1 MQVLAKDTGSKSYK
15 AHKYSLDHAERP
27 YIDYSED
34 TIIWE
39 RTAETR
45 IQNTYVPLERK
56 SIDLAKRSDQLL
68 TYFLDGSRRVYK
80 VDDHS
85 YTMSVGRTVIYPII
99 AGQVGVGCCKRINKV
114 VLPECFKREIVISV
128 PDIANADG
136 KAGFFE
142 AMLIKLNQIP
152 ILKQM
157 NTQIAKIIPYKTN
170 TNASEKFE
178 DRGTACIQDR
188 MIQCEKDMVAELVK
202 KGMLNQRNYLIKDG
216 SLEYRPTKDIW
227 NDERKSKIFK
237 NNYNYV
243 LGVSK
248 NFNPEICK
256 DINGKSNPG
265 FIAEL
270 PLYHRTPVA
279 CY

>member
-85 YTMSVGRTVIYPII
+85 YTMSGGRTVIYPII

-202 KGMLNQRNYLIKDG
+202 KVCSI
-216 SLEYRPTKDIW
+216 SVI
-227 NDERKSKIFK
+227 I
-237 NNYNYV
+237 
-243 LGVSK
+243 
-248 NFNPEICK
+248 
-256 DINGKSNPG
+256 
-265 FIAEL
+265 
-270 PLYHRTPVA
+270 
-279 CY
+279 